1 MAKEKFDL
9 IAIDEVVRRAVY
21 EAVAEKMEKHSI
33 TQEIID
39 MGAYDVAKSYIDFLK
54 KKSEKITQTP

>member
-1 MAKEKFDL
+1 MH
-9 IAIDEVVRRAVY
+9 
-21 EAVAEKMEKHSI
+21 KHSI